1 MEKLDF
7 GQKLIEVRKAK
18 GLTQQDVAEKSNV
31 TIRTIQRIESG
42 MVTPRASTIKII
54 AESLGFDFFETL
66 NIGYDVSKE
75 NHRSR
80 LKNHT
85 WLWYL
90 TDLFNLKTQ
99 AMKKISIL
107 SMTTFLIVYLC
118 VSVINV
124 QAQTDELINQ
134 SLIIELNEDESL
146 KRVEAAFTNNLTLDS
161 LVQIKSELQEVGITV
176 QYKKIEFD
184 THDLLVT
191 LECDILFDDGKYSGG
206 FTAVRLNSE
215 NKDKRIGFY
224 RNYGTIA
231 ESSFGTG
238 VLRN

>member
-18 GLTQQDVAEKSNV
+18 GLTQQDVAERSQV

-42 MVTPRASTIKII
+42 IVTPRASTIKII
-54 AESLGFDFFETL
+54 SESLGFDFFEPSNT
-66 NIGYDVSKE
+66 GYDVIKE
-75 NHRSR
+75 NHNSK
-80 LKNHT
+80 LKYHNL
-85 WLWYL
+85 LWYL

-107 SMTTFLIVYLC
+107 STTAFLIVYLF

-124 QAQTDELINQ
+124 QAQTDESINQ
-134 SLIIELNEDESL
+134 SLIIQLNEDESV

-176 QYKKIEFD
+176 HYKKIEFGI
-184 THDLLVT
+184 HNLLVT
-191 LECDILFDDGKYSGG
+191 LDCEVISNDGYSGS
-206 FTAVRLNSE
+206 FSAVRLDEE

-224 RNYGTIA
+224 RDYDPNSKA
-231 ESSFGTG
+231 SFGTG